1 MSTQELD
8 RSMLDAK
15 DREELHAIAGAMG
28 VKAPTRMRKAEL
40 IDAILDAAEGGD
52 TSDSGNGRSTRA
64 ARGGDDQLES
74 ASGPA
79 SPDAGRRTI
88 RSTRASEVEQD
99 TVAALAAEEDALAGS
114 EPVADAESILAPR
127 PTRPPATPEPQ
138 TNAPAPEGQSTPA
151 GPSGDYDDEHAS
163 YGDANN
169 RRRRRRRGR
178 GGTEGEPR
186 GPQEPIGEPV
196 EIHGL
201 LELRDEGYGFL
212 RTTGYLAGS
221 RDVYVSASQVRR
233 FALRKGDFIHGFS
246 RPQASNEK
254 YPALLRVDHINTMTP
269 DDARSR
275 PRFEDRKSTRL
286 NSSD

>member
-1 MSTQELD
+1 
-8 RSMLDAK
+8 
-15 DREELHAIAGAMG
+15 
-28 VKAPTRMRKAEL
+28 
-40 IDAILDAAEGGD
+40 AILDAAEGGD

-151 GPSGDYDDEHAS
+151 GP
-163 YGDANN
+163 
-169 RRRRRRRGR
+169 
-178 GGTEGEPR
+178 
-186 GPQEPIGEPV
+186 
-196 EIHGL
+196 
-201 LELRDEGYGFL
+201 
-212 RTTGYLAGS
+212 
-221 RDVYVSASQVRR
+221 
-233 FALRKGDFIHGFS
+233 
-246 RPQASNEK
+246 
-254 YPALLRVDHINTMTP
+254 
-269 DDARSR
+269 
-275 PRFEDRKSTRL
+275 
-286 NSSD
+286 